1 MKHIATLLFTF
12 LVFGCANS
20 ISKETL
26 DNLNGYW
33 EIAEVEFSNGQRKT
47 YTINPSVDYIELK
60 EMKGFKKKMQPKFD
74 GTYDTSNDAEHFI
87 LLEKEGVFLFSYK
100 NDLSEWEEQIIAL
113 EENSF
118 SIINEENITYTY
130 KRYEPIKIE

>member
-12 LVFGCANS
+12 LVFGCATS
-20 ISKETL
+20 ISKEAL

-33 EIAEVEFSNGQRKT
+33 EIAEVEFSNGQKKT
-47 YTINPSVDYIELK
+47 YAINPSVDYIELK
-60 EMKGFKKKMQPKFD
+60 EMKGFKKKMHPKFD
-74 GTYDTSNDAEHFI
+74 GTYDTSNDAEHFTVI
-87 LLEKEGVFLFSYK
+87 EKDGTFLFSYK